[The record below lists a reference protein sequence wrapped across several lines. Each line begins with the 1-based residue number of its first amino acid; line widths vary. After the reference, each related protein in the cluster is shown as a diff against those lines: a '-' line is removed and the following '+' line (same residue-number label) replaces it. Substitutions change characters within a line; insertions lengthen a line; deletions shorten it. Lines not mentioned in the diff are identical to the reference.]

1 MKTITTLGAALLATL
16 TAAPALAQEANV
28 RSVAVSYADLDL
40 GSEAGRATFDS
51 RLRQA
56 VRELCG
62 TASSADLRGQNQ
74 VDACREELT
83 ARAAQQRDI
92 ALAGRQTGI
101 VIAVRR

>member
-1 MKTITTLGAALLATL
+1 MKTITALGAALLATL
-16 TAAPALAQEANV
+16 TAAPGLAQDANV

-40 GSEAGRATFDS
+40 RSEAGRATFDN

-62 TASSADLRGQNQ
+62 TASPADLRGQNQ
-74 VDACREELT
+74 VDACREQLST
-83 ARAAQQRDI
+83 RAAQQRDI
-92 ALAGRQTGI
+92 ALASRQTGI